1 MGESQNTQPLELRF
15 RALLTEATTE
25 MQLTLV
31 WRIRILAAGAPIT
44 SYSLPS
50 TPIL

>member
-25 MQLTLV
+25 EMQLVLV
-31 WRIRILAAGAPIT
+31 
-44 SYSLPS
+44 
-50 TPIL
+50 